1 MREVGVGGSSGRA
14 RFRPGEGAT
23 VLVAAG
29 FDADAFLRGRALAT
43 MKAF

>member
-1 MREVGVGGSSGRA
+1 MKWALAA
-14 RFRPGEGAT
+14 RQAALASDPEKA
-23 VLVAAG
+23 LVAAG